1 MTNTLTISIY
11 PSGHHR
17 QNCEAQTLRMV
28 VEKSNSF
35 HQLLQGG
42 QYNPI
47 LIDVDSEDVTEDR
60 TDVWASISKSEAE
73 TAIKKRTYK
82 SASSKGDKGKDKN
95 KCKESTPPISSFECV
110 REMEMEKR
118 DRIKRMGAIP
128 AFDSDMA
135 ACAAVYGPITA
146 KGKALLATLSDYS
159 PLGRKGFTSE
169 DATTA
174 LSLFMTLIYL

>member
-17 QNCEAQTLRMV
+17 QNCEAQTSRMV

-73 TAIKKRTYK
+73 TAIKK
-82 SASSKGDKGKDKN
+82 KD
-95 KCKESTPPISSFECV
+95 I
-110 REMEMEKR
+110 
-118 DRIKRMGAIP
+118 
-128 AFDSDMA
+128 
-135 ACAAVYGPITA
+135 
-146 KGKALLATLSDYS
+146 
-159 PLGRKGFTSE
+159 
-169 DATTA
+169 
-174 LSLFMTLIYL
+174 